1 MQVGIEISST
11 DHFDP
16 PIKWSLKIFFFSL
29 VWNLR
34 NEPVCTALIQPLSVK
49 ELQLYLDALK
59 LEIPVSLLLEV
70 DKICSSKFAKYPAS
84 ELGDVEDEPTSQN
97 V

>member
-1 MQVGIEISST
+1 M
-11 DHFDP
+11 
-16 PIKWSLKIFFFSL
+16 
-29 VWNLR
+29 
-34 NEPVCTALIQPLSVK
+34 CTTLIQPLSVE

-70 DKICSSKFAKYPAS
+70 DKICSTKFGCAKYPAS